1 MKLLITG
8 GAGFIGSNF
17 VRYVLTQHTG
27 VEVHV
32 LDKLT
37 YAGNLENLADM
48 DGVEF
53 QGRYRFVRG
62 DIAEAGRM
70 ASLWR
75 ENFDAVTKFAAE
87 THGGPNLA
95 SAETFLQTDNLGT
108 HALLE
113 ECRRHRIARFL
124 QISTDEVYGGA
135 PDGVCF
141 NEDAPLGPSSP
152 YAASKA
158 AADLLVLSYVRTYKL
173 PAMILRCSNNYGPYQ
188 F

>member
-75 ENFDAVTKFAAE
+75 ENFDAVTNFAAE
-87 THGGPNLA
+87 THVDRSLE
-95 SAETFLQTDNLGT
+95 SAQPFLRTNILGT

-113 ECRRHRIARFL
+113 GCRRHRIAGVLR
-124 QISTDEVYGGA
+124 ISTAEDCDGGPGRGWIA
-135 PDGVCF
+135 
-141 NEDAPLGPSSP
+141 
-152 YAASKA
+152 
-158 AADLLVLSYVRTYKL
+158 T
-173 PAMILRCSNNYGPYQ
+173 
-188 F
+188 